1 MDNLINHPAI
11 IAAFSAVVI
20 FMLLLDLGILNKKS
34 HIVSNREAVIWSLVW
49 IGISMLFSIF
59 IYIMTNESAGLEKF
73 AQFQSAYWIEK
84 ALSVDNLFVF
94 ILVFGFFNVPRE
106 YHHKVLFWGI
116 LGALVM
122 RAIFIFSGVGLI
134 NVTYLPE
141 MSIFGKQV
149 SINIVLILFG
159 VFLIYAGIKS
169 WFVDDDDDDEKDFSK
184 SPGAKFIY
192 KFFKV
197 SKEFDKDKFFTIEN
211 GIKVAT
217 PLLVVVGVIEFTD
230 LLFAVDSIP
239 AIFAIAPND
248 PFILYTSNIFAIL
261 GLRSLYFLLANF
273 IHMFSRLKY
282 GLAIILVF
290 IGLKMVIAP
299 FFHISSPLSLAVVG
313 SVLVLSILASIIFP
327 VKEEKEDE

>member
-1 MDNLINHPAI
+1 MNNLINHPGI
-11 IAAFSAVVI
+11 ISAFSAVVI
-20 FMLLLDLGILNKKS
+20 FMLLLDLGIFNKKS
-34 HIVSNREAVIWSLVW
+34 HIVSNKEATIWSLVW

-59 IYIMTNESAGLEKF
+59 IYIMTNESAGIEKF

-141 MSIFGKQV
+141 MSIFGKLV
-149 SINIVLILFG
+149 SINIVLTLFG
-159 VFLIYAGIKS
+159 AFLIYAGIKS
-169 WFVDDDDDDEKDFSK
+169 WFADDDDDDEKDFSK

-192 KFFKV
+192 KLFKV

-282 GLAIILVF
+282 GLAIILTF

-313 SVLVLSILASIIFP
+313 SVLVISILSSVVFP
-327 VKEEKEDE
+327 VKDEKSI